1 MDEKIMKFLRK
12 NNIHISN
19 IKYLLRQENKT
30 CIYMTDGRVVKTFIT
45 VKDLYEILI
54 PYDYISINKGTVVSR
69 GQIDHI
75 ENCTYHV
82 KDGVRLEGRKRG
94 AATHKFLNKSL
105 HQDPAKTL
113 SPNIR
118 TRFSV
123 LDDMPIAFCVIE
135 LIFNKNGTGIDFVF
149 RYCNKEMLLL
159 EGMDTLEI
167 LDQSFYQAF
176 PNGDKKLL
184 AAYTDVALNGGSCRL
199 KTYSA
204 RIHRELIIKCFQP
217 LENFCA
223 CILIPAYEIEK

>member
-19 IKYLLRQENKT
+19 IKYLLRQANKT

-75 ENCTYHV
+75 ENCTYHM
-82 KDGVRLEGRKRG
+82 KDDVRLEGRKRG

-105 HQDPAKTL
+105 HQDPTKTL

-123 LDDMPIAFCVIE
+123 VDDMPLAFCVIE
-135 LIFNKNGTGIDFVF
+135 MIFNKNGTGIDFVF

-159 EGMDTLEI
+159 EGMDLQEI

-184 AAYTDVALNGGSCRL
+184 AAYTDVAVNGGSCRL